1 MLEEKQM
8 ELTIQ
13 EVNYYNKLVRYGK
26 AKRIE
31 CKFDKDDTV
40 ISKVD
45 SNDKVFFYCLGC
57 HSSFYPGINLMGKIK
72 GYISLATS

>member
-1 MLEEKQM
+1 M

-13 EVNYYNKLVRYGK
+13 EVNYYNELIKNNK
-26 AKRIE
+26 ATKIE
-31 CKFDKDDTV
+31 CRFGTDDTV

-45 SNDKVFFYCLGC
+45 SSDKVFFYCLGC
-57 HSSFYPGINLMGKIK
+57 QTSFYPGIDLIQKIK